1 MIHKTVK
8 ISTKINYDCAMN
20 VTKVYLSYNLCMD
33 NKQLL
38 RVALKDWESCRGTS
52 WQHYWGFLL
61 LPLTLHYPSSRGLT
75 GPGHHADTRAQSCQE
90 LEGEVSPQGRGRGQP
105 GEGRGHH
112 PQTSGAE
119 IQVHHI
125 SRQGTAVKLLNAMDW
140 SRNKKFELRI
150 SNNSLTAA
158 LPGKYSSS
166 QDIRG

>member
-1 MIHKTVK
+1 
-8 ISTKINYDCAMN
+8 MN

-140 SRNKKFELRI
+140 SRNKKFELRT
-150 SNNSLTAA
+150 SLPYFRVKLSCVCLMFAYRKKVMT
-158 LPGKYSSS
+158 YSDHSGLS
-166 QDIRG
+166 L